1 MKKHRILALSL
12 AVVMT
17 LLTACGGPAANTSPD
32 PVDSQSVSSNGGG
45 TPAADLVKLT
55 LGTSSVGGSVY
66 ITGSGW
72 ANVLNNALAGQYEIT
87 AEQSGGS
94 PANVSLIES
103 GECDLGIISTD
114 VLYGAYTGTAS
125 WADGTKFVKPLAV
138 FTCDKP
144 NLCPFTLAGSGIVT
158 LHDLDGKRVGLGQ
171 KSSSI
176 DGTFTAIFDEMG
188 ITPAQ
193 IYNDTWAATITAL
206 KDGLIDAIVVQSPD
220 PWPSLTELEATNE
233 VSMIQMTDDELAII
247 KEMFPYYEYSVI
259 KAGAYKAN
267 ADFDIKTLCQWSVVA
282 ASADLSEQVVYDL
295 CEATFNNYDDL
306 ALVNSALQL
315 AVPENASNVAV
326 EWHPGAQRWYEEHD
340 IILQEPIEGL
350 HPAS

>member
-1 MKKHRILALSL
+1 MKKHRLFALSL
-12 AVVMT
+12 ALVMT
-17 LLTACGGPAANTSPD
+17 LLTACGAPTESKP
-32 PVDSQSVSSNGGG
+32 PVDSQPPASGSGGSDPDPASS
-45 TPAADLVKLT
+45 VKLT

-72 ANVLNNALAGQYEIT
+72 ANVINNAMSGKYEIT
-87 AEQSGGS
+87 AEQTGGS
-94 PANVSLIES
+94 PANAALIES
-103 GECDLGIISTD
+103 GECDMGIISTD
-114 VLYGAYTGTAS
+114 VLYGAYTGTAA
-125 WADGTKFVKPLAV
+125 WANGSKFVKPLAV

-176 DGTFTAIFDEMG
+176 DGTFTAIFEKMG

-233 VSMIQMTDDELAII
+233 VSMIQMTDEELAVI
-247 KEMFPYYEYSVI
+247 KEMYPYYDYSVI
-259 KAGAYKAN
+259 QAGTYKAN

-282 ASADLSEQVVYDL
+282 ASADLSEQAVYDL
-295 CEATFNNYDDL
+295 CEATFSNYDDL
-306 ALVNSALQL
+306 ALVNNALKL
-315 AVPENASNVAV
+315 AVPENAAKVPV
-326 EWHPGAQRWYEEHD
+326 EWHPGAQRWYEEHN
-340 IILQEPIEGL
+340 ITLQEPIEGL
-350 HPAS
+350 CPQD